1 MNSDDAGK
9 GVAVAQEAIRYA
21 ATKDEVRF
29 LKAVNTATA
38 TGADLAWAVGYL
50 ASAVW
55 ETTLLACGDDPA
67 VARRALLA
75 ATGNHID
82 GVLAQAAVII
92 AEAARDIT

>member
-9 GVAVAQEAIRYA
+9 GVTVAQEAIRYA

-29 LKAVNTATA
+29 LKAVNTAT
-38 TGADLAWAVGYL
+38 GAELAWAVGYL

-75 ATGNHID
+75 ATGDHID
-82 GVLAQAAVII
+82 SVLAQAAVII
-92 AEAARDIT
+92 DEAARDNT